1 MEKETNNL
9 SAALRALSDQTR
21 LKIVL
26 MLEGKPR
33 TVGEVV
39 DFFDL
44 TQPTISRH
52 LQTLTVAG
60 LVVRRREG
68 QRVYYALNTESVR
81 DMCVQLT
88 ACFPC
93 CCVTVAPLTVAETE
107 KPPEKKKKEK
117 IKTTQRRRKKT
128 AISKP
133 KGDRP

>member
-1 MEKETNNL
+1 MQNETKNL
-9 SAALRALSDQTR
+9 SVALRALSDQTR

-44 TQPTISRH
+44 AQPTISRH
-52 LQTLTVAG
+52 LQTLTAAG

-81 DMCVQLT
+81 DMCIELT

-93 CCVTVAPLTVAETE
+93 CCVTVAPHAIGETD
-107 KPPEKKKKEK
+107 KPPKKKD
-117 IKTTQRRRKKT
+117 KTKPAQRRRKKT

-133 KGDRP
+133 QGERP